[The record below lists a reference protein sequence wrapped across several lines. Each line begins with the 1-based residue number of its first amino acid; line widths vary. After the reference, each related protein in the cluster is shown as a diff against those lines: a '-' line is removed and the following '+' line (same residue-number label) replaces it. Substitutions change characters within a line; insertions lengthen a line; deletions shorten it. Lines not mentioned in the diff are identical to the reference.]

1 MYIYIYYI
9 GRLAALGLGV
19 CWFNGLGFS
28 SRPPGFHGEELFSGA
43 ECGIW
48 GLGFYSWWVQIL
60 ALFGFRASV
69 SRPGDSG
76 PPTLN
81 PSSPPLAPLGRPW
94 AHFEHT

>member
-19 CWFNGLGFS
+19 CWFNGLGF
-28 SRPPGFHGEELFSGA
+28 RFQAGRMWDL
-43 ECGIW
+43 
-48 GLGFYSWWVQIL
+48 GLGVLQLVGQIFF

-69 SRPGDSG
+69 SRPGALG

-81 PSSPPLAPLGRPW
+81 PPSPPLAPLGRPW